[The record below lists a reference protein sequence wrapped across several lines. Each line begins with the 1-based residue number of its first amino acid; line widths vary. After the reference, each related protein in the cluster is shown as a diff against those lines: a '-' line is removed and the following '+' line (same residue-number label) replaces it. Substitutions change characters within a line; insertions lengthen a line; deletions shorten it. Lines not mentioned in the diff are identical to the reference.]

1 MTTTGMNFRIVRL
14 AAFLLALVASAG
26 TFAQKPAAKAAEPQR
41 QLILAVSEG
50 GAGNVDAFE
59 ISTRYESFKQV
70 IEKALGR
77 PIILV
82 AVRDIKVLRQS
93 VETGAYALVISR
105 PADILAE
112 AVRDHGYQPVVASK
126 ESAYALFIVLKDSP
140 LKTIADI
147 KGTRIVTPDQ
157 YAYMWRIANAMMR
170 DANISMAKEQV
181 RNMRDQAAIEWSME
195 KGFFDVGVVA
205 SYSGVGRNWEKKG
218 GRVIARSRE
227 VLNTPLIASSKLSTI
242 QVEKI
247 RSALIALNSSESGAA
262 ILKQIGVIG
271 GFKEA
276 SQAEF
281 LDMLKW
287 LGELE
292 VAKR

>member
-1 MTTTGMNFRIVRL
+1 MNFRIVRL

-112 AVRDHGYQPVVASK
+112 AIRSYGYQPVVASK

>member
-1 MTTTGMNFRIVRL
+1 MTTTGMNFGIVRL
-14 AAFLLALVASAG
+14 AAFLLALVVSVG
-26 TFAQKPAAKAAEPQR
+26 TFAQKPAARAVDPQR

-77 PIILV
+77 PIALV
-82 AVRDIKVLRQS
+82 AVRDIMVLRRS
-93 VETGAYALVISR
+93 VETGAYALAIAR
-105 PADILAE
+105 PADALAE
-112 AVRDHGYQPVVASK
+112 AIRDYGYQPVVASK
-126 ESAYALFIVLKDSP
+126 ENAQALFIVLKDSP
-140 LKTIADI
+140 LRTIADI
-147 KGTRIVTPDQ
+147 KGKRIVTPDR
-157 YAYMWRIANAMMR
+157 YAYMWRMANAMMR
-170 DANISMAKEQV
+170 DAGIPMAKEQV
-181 RNMRDQAAIEWSME
+181 RNMRDQAAIEWSIKE
-195 KGFFDVGVVA
+195 GFFDVGVVA
-205 SYSGVGRNWEKKG
+205 SFSGVGRTWEKKG

-227 VLNTPLIASSKLSTI
+227 GPNTPLIASSKLSAV

-247 RSALIALNSSESGAA
+247 RSALIALNSSEGGAV

-276 SQAEF
+276 SRAEF
-281 LDMLKW
+281 LDMLAW

-292 VAKR
+292 MAKQ